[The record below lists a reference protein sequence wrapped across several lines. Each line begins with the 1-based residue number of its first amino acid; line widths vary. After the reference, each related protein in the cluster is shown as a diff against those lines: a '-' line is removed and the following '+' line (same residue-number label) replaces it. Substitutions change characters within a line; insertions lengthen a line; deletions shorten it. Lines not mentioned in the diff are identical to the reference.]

1 MGAREGATFVAEKL
15 VFKEIAPQGG
25 AVDGHEEMSAPWAAG
40 VQRACDQLFA
50 AATFPQQEHVS
61 LVARDLVD
69 GRIDFR
75 HGGGGAHHA
84 KMFKR
89 GRHRIVRLIL
99 VERFVDQFA
108 QSRCNHFHLKG
119 RTKVVGCPKLHNVHR
134 ILQGRGGAKNH
145 DWNFRIFLCSTREDR
160 CQGRCA
166 WPLEHDHGNK
176 RSPIERR
183 QGFAFAGSHL
193 DLETARDEIA
203 RQRRS
208 DRQADD
214 KTGFPFTPSAQL
226 GHSRSMPNRHACCN
240 SIYARCFL

>member
-1 MGAREGATFVAEKL
+1 
-15 VFKEIAPQGG
+15 
-25 AVDGHEEMSAPWAAG
+25 
-40 VQRACDQLFA
+40 
-50 AATFPQQEHVS
+50 
-61 LVARDLVD
+61 
-69 GRIDFR
+69 
-75 HGGGGAHHA
+75 
-84 KMFKR
+84 MFKR

-145 DWNFRIFLCSTREDR
+145 DRNFRVFLCSTREDR
-160 CQGRCA
+160 CQGRRA

-193 DLETARDEIA
+193 DLETACDEIA

-240 SIYARCFL
+240 SIYARCFLRQPSVFERLGALVGVSLLGLRGAFGRKPFFQPFAAPKATTA